1 MSYYL
6 TMMSEMMRMVIN
18 LRSLEKFW
26 KSSSTSDICLGS
38 LQPKNN
44 VCICVC
50 VYVHVCMH
58 VSGFICVC
66 VHVCVRRGG
75 CEVKRGVWVAHASFR
90 HQRPLLMIFPYNPCL
105 LVPQLPPSE

>member
-50 VYVHVCMH
+50 VCTCTFVCMCL
-58 VSGFICVC
+58 VLYVYVCMCVC
-66 VHVCVRRGG
+66 EEAVVR
-75 CEVKRGVWVAHASFR
+75 
-90 HQRPLLMIFPYNPCL
+90 
-105 LVPQLPPSE
+105 